1 MGANSHSWQ
10 TYGSNPC
17 FIQIFDG
24 PRIKSLESY
33 PAARLWVQFGRVMG
47 FVTVAREVQAH
58 RDAGIRFHE
67 ERAEHALQGSRPS
80 PLIAG
85 YLLVG
90 AGILLL
96 LVFLV
101 RGGH

>member
-1 MGANSHSWQ
+1 MTTLKAMPFSEEDMITASELRDFIYCARSW
-10 TYGSNPC
+10 
-17 FIQIFDG
+17 
-24 PRIKSLESY
+24 SL
-33 PAARLWVQFGRVMG
+33 ARHG
-47 FVTVAREVQAH
+47 FTVLPREVQAQ

-85 YLLVG
+85 YLLVA

-96 LVFLV
+96 LIFLV

>member
-1 MGANSHSWQ
+1 M
-10 TYGSNPC
+10 P
-17 FIQIFDG
+17 G
-24 PRIKSLESY
+24 PKCYLCARSVH
-33 PAARLWVQFGRVMG
+33 PAEAFPLRNASPFFGVAPPKLR
-47 FVTVAREVQAH
+47 FTLAREVQAQ

-85 YLLVG
+85 YLLVA

>member
-1 MGANSHSWQ
+1 MTTLKAMPFSEEDMITASELRDFIYCARSW
-10 TYGSNPC
+10 
-17 FIQIFDG
+17 
-24 PRIKSLESY
+24 SL
-33 PAARLWVQFGRVMG
+33 ARHG
-47 FVTVAREVQAH
+47 FTVAREVQAQ

-85 YLLVG
+85 YLLVA